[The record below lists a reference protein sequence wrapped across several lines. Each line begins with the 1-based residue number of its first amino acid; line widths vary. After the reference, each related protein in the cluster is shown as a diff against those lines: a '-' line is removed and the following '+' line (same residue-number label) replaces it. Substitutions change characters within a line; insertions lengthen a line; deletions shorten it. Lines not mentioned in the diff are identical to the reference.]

1 MHIYN
6 EALRYKYLK
15 HCTWSSTGNKKRTQ
29 ICWVT
34 NLWSKNHE
42 PLKNCHEHHSLFSNN
57 YRVDK
62 DLETRAEVNH
72 VQRAHTRK
80 QHAFRKQQE
89 SDILVNLV
97 LKEIIKK
104 AHWNQAQLTSEA
116 SCWLGVFMRTARTV
130 RTQSVSF
137 MRWKSSLRAE

>member
-1 MHIYN
+1 M
-6 EALRYKYLK
+6 
-15 HCTWSSTGNKKRTQ
+15 
-29 ICWVT
+29 
-34 NLWSKNHE
+34 NH
-42 PLKNCHEHHSLFSNN
+42 SRIVMSIIAYFSNN

-104 AHWNQAQLTSEA
+104 AH
-116 SCWLGVFMRTARTV
+116 
-130 RTQSVSF
+130 
-137 MRWKSSLRAE
+137 